1 MQEWSGVRVLGQISL
16 YTKRGDCLAEESGE
30 LQMVSYGLSGIPVF
44 QVSRYAARALEEGQ
58 KPYLVMD
65 IMTAYSLQEVTEEIF
80 CRQQSFPK
88 WTGVDALDGML
99 HRKLA
104 KVLLKSLGM
113 DAGQGIGKW
122 TTKQVEK
129 VAERMKSWKLG
140 IDAVSGFDKAQVTC
154 GGVLTNQIDAHT
166 MEVKTCPGLYI
177 TGELLDVDGI
187 CGGYNL
193 QWAWTS
199 GYLAGKSAA
208 SGSNS

>member
-1 MQEWSGVRVLGQISL
+1 
-16 YTKRGDCLAEESGE
+16 
-30 LQMVSYGLSGIPVF
+30 VF

-166 MEVKTCPGLYI
+166 MEVKACPGLYI